1 MSITLTNNG
10 TTIALGGRLDWQDEF
25 DWSAAEQATNYSTTG
40 ALLVDVATKQAGR
53 PITLVGTATVAML
66 NRTTCNTLRA
76 WAQVPG
82 LELTLVLRGQS
93 RSVIFDHAKGGF
105 TARPIWQLLDAEYD
119 QDAMYYPTFRF
130 LEV

>member
-10 TTIALGGRLDWQDEF
+10 TTIALGARLDWQDEY
-25 DWSAAEQATNYSTTG
+25 DWSATEQATTYSTTG

-53 PITLVGTATVAML
+53 PITLVDSETVAML
-66 NRTTCNTLRA
+66 DRTTCNTLHA
-76 WAQVPG
+76 WAQLPG

-93 RSVIFDHAKGGF
+93 RTVIFDHAKGGF
-105 TARPIWQLLDAEYD
+105 TARPIWHLLDAEHGE
-119 QDAMYYPTFRF
+119 DAMYYPTFRF

>member
-10 TTIALGGRLDWQDEF
+10 TTIPLGDRLDWQDEY
-25 DWSAAEQATNYSTTG
+25 DWSATEQATTYSSTG

-53 PITLVGTATVAML
+53 PITLVGSETVAML
-66 NRTTCNTLRA
+66 DRTTCDILHA
-76 WAQVPG
+76 WAQLPG

-93 RSVIFDHAKGGF
+93 RTVIFDHAKGGF
-105 TARPIWQLLDAEYD
+105 TARPIWHLLDAEHGE
-119 QDAMYYPTFRF
+119 DAMYYPTFRF